1 MLIKSQDKKT
11 ILSIADIAGFEIS
24 RDTVY
29 PSGETRPTAG
39 FTIRAIMSRYADR
52 IALAEYASED
62 EALDALNS
70 IGQWFEQG
78 GKGTFEVK

>member
-11 ILSIADIAGFEIS
+11 ILSIADVAGFEIT

-29 PSGETRPTAG
+29 PSGETKPTAG
-39 FTIRAIMSRYADR
+39 FTVRAIMSHYADR
-52 IALAEYASED
+52 VALAEYASED
-62 EALDALNS
+62 EALDALRS

-78 GKGTFEVK
+78 GKGVFEVK